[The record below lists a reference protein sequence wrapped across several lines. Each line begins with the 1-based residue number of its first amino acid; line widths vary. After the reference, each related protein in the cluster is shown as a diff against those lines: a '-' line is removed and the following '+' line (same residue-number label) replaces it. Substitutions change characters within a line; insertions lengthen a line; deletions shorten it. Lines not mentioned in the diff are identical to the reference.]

1 MTVERR
7 LTRLEGRA
15 AVGRG
20 TVAVGWQTDDGM
32 VRYGARLLTLVEFE
46 ALRADSHILLTR
58 RKAITDA
65 TATA

>member
-20 TVAVGWQTDDGM
+20 LIVVGVQGADGM
-32 VRYGARLLTLVEFE
+32 GRYGDKLLTLAEFE
-46 ALRADSHILLTR
+46 ALRADSHFLFTR
-58 RKAITDA
+58 RKEEVTL
-65 TATA
+65 